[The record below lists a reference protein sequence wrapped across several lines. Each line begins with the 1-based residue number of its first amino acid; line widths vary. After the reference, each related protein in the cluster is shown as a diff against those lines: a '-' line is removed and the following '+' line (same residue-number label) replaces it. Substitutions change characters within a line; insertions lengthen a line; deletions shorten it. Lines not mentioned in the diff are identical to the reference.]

1 MCRARCNTCSLTLK
15 QPRLASTTRE
25 VLFIA
30 AAFADCA
37 TSSLAYFSIDP
48 TTTTTSHPRP
58 PSTLLRIQS
67 KPQKFNNE
75 PRSCAKTQDG
85 GKKKSE
91 QLGSPLIF
99 LLKPCCWYLICSI
112 LSSSFKSPPDSI
124 RSRSCPYLNLSLLLV
139 HHISNANYLNLSVC
153 SIPHIH
159 PLVFK
164 SLPTH
169 SPYQPSPS

>member
-1 MCRARCNTCSLTLK
+1 MKYCLLLLPLLIAQLPHLPIFPSTPPLATPNPPRRRHHSSEFSQNPRNLTMSRDHVPKHRTLK
-15 QPRLASTTRE
+15 R
-25 VLFIA
+25 
-30 AAFADCA
+30 
-37 TSSLAYFSIDP
+37 
-48 TTTTTSHPRP
+48 
-58 PSTLLRIQS
+58 
-67 KPQKFNNE
+67 
-75 PRSCAKTQDG
+75 
-85 GKKKSE
+85 KKSE

>member
-15 QPRLASTTRE
+15 QPRLALTTHE

-48 TTTTTSHPRP
+48 HHHHQPRP
-58 PSTLLRIQS
+58 PHSSEFSQ
-67 KPQKFNNE
+67 N
-75 PRSCAKTQDG
+75 PRNLTMSRVCQNTRWGKK
-85 GKKKSE
+85 KKKSE
-91 QLGSPLIF
+91 QLGSPFIF

-112 LSSSFKSPPDSI
+112 LSSSFKSPPPDSI

-169 SPYQPSPS
+169 SPDQPSPS